1 MMELKKKKKDHKFIP
16 ILIIIIALVGAGLL
30 LYKPVMTKLII
41 PKMHDHVSQAALKTP
56 PSQYKHNQKNADQL
70 FKDYYK
76 KHHLKY
82 DPKNFSQQAAKNAAY
97 RGLGGDSSSSSTK
110 SKEGKHHF
118 GSSSGH
124 KGAPDISYDYSK
136 TGNFAGNTDLSTINP
151 KYDKRLLTG
160 HIAMPAVGIN
170 LPILQGVGGNN
181 LFVGACT
188 LKPLQKMGQGNYA
201 LASHHMPDE
210 YSDFSK
216 LGQLRKGNM
225 ILLSSGRR
233 VYEYRVTSVRGY
245 PTASGQ
251 VLDDENGKKQV
262 TLVTCMTTY
271 GGNVNGNTRIVV
283 KGNLKGV
290 HGFNSRYGQYFKR

>member
-41 PKMHDHVSQAALKTP
+41 PKMHDYVSQAALKTH

-82 DPKNFSQQAAKNAAY
+82 DPEHFSQQAAKNAKY
-97 RGLGGDSSSSSTK
+97 RSAMGDGALSSTHSKDGK
-110 SKEGKHHF
+110 SHS
-118 GSSSGH
+118 GSSLNH

-188 LKPLQKMGQGNYA
+188 LKPFQKMGQGNYA

-225 ILLSSGRR
+225 ILLSNGRH
-233 VYEYRVTSVRGY
+233 VYEYRATSVKGY

-251 VLDDENGKKQV
+251 VLDDEKGKKQV

-283 KGNLKGV
+283 KGDLKGV
-290 HGFNSRYGQYFKR
+290 HSLNSRYGQYFKR